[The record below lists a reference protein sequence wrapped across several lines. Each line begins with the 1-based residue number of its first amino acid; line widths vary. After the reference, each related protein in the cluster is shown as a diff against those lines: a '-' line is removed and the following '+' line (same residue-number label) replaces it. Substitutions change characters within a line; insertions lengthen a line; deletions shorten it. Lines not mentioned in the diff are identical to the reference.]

1 MEEITCTVNGVPQRI
16 IADPDKSLVKVL
28 REELRLTGAKEGCSA
43 GHCGT
48 CAVIV
53 DGDVVLSCRYPISRA
68 REKHITTIE
77 GIGTLTAPHP
87 LQTSFAVN
95 GAIQCGFCTPGLII
109 RAKALLDKNPNP
121 GREEIRNAVQ
131 PHLCR
136 CTGYK
141 KVFEAIETAAAYMR
155 GEIYTLE
162 PKLNGSTLIGQPIA
176 RRDALAKATG
186 VTLFADDIRV
196 DGCNHVK
203 LVRSPY
209 HHGKIISIEKSEA
222 LSVPGVLAIFT
233 AADVKGTNILK
244 LVGDDQPVLCAEKVR
259 MIGDP
264 VAAVVAKTEKIAAEG
279 AQKVKVVY
287 EELPAVLTIEES
299 MKEGAPLVHG
309 KEPNVFFQ
317 KQIISGDA
325 EKALSEAEVVVE
337 GEFSTQTIE
346 HGYLET
352 DTGLAYVH
360 ENGQVVV
367 MSGSQN
373 IHEHHHAIA
382 DAVGVPLEQVR
393 IVQTT
398 TGGAFGGK
406 LDVAVGG
413 ILAVAAL
420 ALRQP
425 VKLAF
430 TREETFAATTKRH
443 PFFMKGRIG
452 AKKDGTLTALQFD
465 ALADAGAYKSF
476 SIAVMSRGSAHASGP
491 YRFQNARIIGRT
503 VFTNTAVK
511 GAMRGFGAPQYAF
524 AIESLLDILAERLG
538 IDPLEMRAKN
548 GYVGGDTTITG
559 QKLENDI
566 GFDKCLGLMRLHYS
580 NALENAK
587 KYSTDAVKRGVG
599 LGCVLF
605 GSGVAYP
612 DRSEAWAE
620 LLPDGRLQIWIG
632 AADMGQGSDTMIWQI
647 AAETMGYPL
656 RRVSVCTTDTNY
668 VPDGNISAGSRQTYV
683 SGRTVQKAVTELK
696 KLMDDNGCTTYE
708 DMKAKGLP
716 TMLKLVHQTETMRP
730 DPADGHG
737 TLYETYSFGIQ
748 MAEVEVD
755 IKTGKVKVLK
765 ITAIHDLGR
774 PINRLNVEG
783 QTEGG
788 IIMGLGYGLT
798 EEYQYPGTNSFARFR
813 MPRAKDVPEMEVI
826 FVESP
831 RRNGPFGAC
840 GAGEFALVPTAP
852 AIANAVYNA
861 CGARVRDLPLT
872 PEKVKAALSPGGR

>member
-1 MEEITCTVNGVPQRI
+1 MEEITCTVNHLPQRI
-16 IADPDKSLVKVL
+16 IADPGKSLLKVL
-28 REELRLTGAKEGCSA
+28 REDLRLTGTKEGCSA
-43 GHCGT
+43 GHCGA

-53 DGDVVLSCRYPISRA
+53 DGEVVLSCRYPISRA
-68 REKHITTIE
+68 RDRHITTIE
-77 GIGTLTAPHP
+77 GIGTLTNPHP
-87 LQTSFAVN
+87 LQTAFAAN
-95 GAIQCGFCTPGLII
+95 GAIQCGFCTPGMIV
-109 RAKALLDKNPNP
+109 RAKALLDKNAKP

-141 KVFEAIETAAAYMR
+141 KVFEAIEIAAASMR
-155 GEIYTLE
+155 GEIPTVE
-162 PKLNGSTLIGQPIA
+162 PKLDKRTLIGQPIA

-203 LVRSPY
+203 LVRSP
-209 HHGKIISIEKSEA
+209 HHHARIVRVDTGEA
-222 LSVPGVLAIFT
+222 RSVPGVLAVLT

-244 LVGDDQPVLCAEKVR
+244 LVGDDQPVLCADRVR
-259 MIGDP
+259 LIGDP
-264 VAAVVAKTEKIAAEG
+264 VAAVVAKTEKAAAE
-279 AQKVKVVY
+279 AALKVRVAY

-317 KQIISGDA
+317 KKVISGDV
-325 EKALSEAEVVVE
+325 EKGFQDADVVVE
-337 GEFSTQTIE
+337 GAYSTQTIE
-346 HGYLET
+346 HGYLEP
-352 DTGLAYVH
+352 DTGLAYIH

-373 IHEHHHAIA
+373 IHEHRHAVAEAI
-382 DAVGVPLEQVR
+382 GVPLEQVR
-393 IVQTT
+393 IVQST

-413 ILAVAAL
+413 VLAVAAL
-420 ALRQP
+420 ALREP
-425 VKLAF
+425 VKLVF

-443 PFFMKGRIG
+443 PFFMRGRIG

-465 ALADAGAYKSF
+465 ALVDAGAYKSF
-476 SIAVMSRGSAHASGP
+476 SLAVVSRGSAHASGP
-491 YRFQNARIIGRT
+491 YRFGNARVIGKA

-511 GAMRGFGAPQYAF
+511 GAMRGFGAPQYVF
-524 AIESLLDILAERLG
+524 AVESLLDTMAEKLG
-538 IDPLEMRAKN
+538 MDPLDIRVKN

-559 QKLENDI
+559 QKLEHDI
-566 GFDKCLGLMRLHYS
+566 GFDKCLEMMRPRYTK
-580 NALENAK
+580 AAADAK
-587 KYSTDAVKRGVG
+587 KHSTDAVKRGVG
-599 LGCVLF
+599 LGCVIF
-605 GSGVAYP
+605 GSGVTYP

-620 LLPDGRLQIWIG
+620 LLPDGRLQVWIG

-656 RRVSVCTTDTNY
+656 SRVSVCTTDTNY
-668 VPDGNISAGSRQTYV
+668 VPDGNISSGSRQTYV
-683 SGRTVQKAVTELK
+683 SGRAVQKVVTELK
-696 KLMDDNGCTTYE
+696 ALMDDNGCATYD

-716 TMLKLVHQTETMRP
+716 TVVKLVHQTETVRA

-737 TLYETYSFGIQ
+737 NLYETYSFGIQ
-748 MAEVEVD
+748 MAEVEVVVL
-755 IKTGKVKVLK
+755 TGKVKVLK
-765 ITAIHDLGR
+765 VTAVHDLGR

-788 IIMGLGYGLT
+788 IVMGLGYGLT
-798 EEYQYPGTNSFARFR
+798 EEYQYPGTDSFARFR
-813 MPRAKDVPEMEVI
+813 MPRAKDVPEMEI
-826 FVESP
+826 LFVESP

-852 AIANAVYNA
+852 AIANAVCNA

-872 PEKVKAALSPGGR
+872 PERVKAALAAGGK